1 MKAFIKK
8 HNTLHNQI
16 FLLFSVVSLIIISA
30 VTFIGYNKFSS
41 VYDEIVQQ
49 QLEQTS
55 VELNSSIEAKY
66 SQISMIASQVS
77 SDEDI
82 QNLMYQ
88 LLIQPEL
95 ARLQT
100 QTFKRTLNRYYP
112 YVDSILDYR
121 FYALDG
127 KGLFPTSQELN
138 SIIDD
143 QSIQKALDA
152 KGQLIW
158 VGQDTKSHRYSYAI
172 KVIRLMNHSYENS
185 GFLVLK
191 LANEYFDTQFGD
203 TNNFIQIFD
212 QSNQFLTGQNSY
224 NILLSDEGKI
234 SIEDEPFY
242 VVKSVSPRTEWTIY
256 VAQSMADYN
265 REIQNIRLFIV
276 RIALVGVVLG
286 FLLSWIIASYITS
299 PLKQLIAVMRNEPK
313 RQLLHIKETN
323 SSLEMYTLHHTYNQ
337 FITDIER
344 LIEEVYEKQ
353 LLQQQA
359 ELKALQSQINPHF
372 LYNTLNTFY
381 WKLIDDGN
389 DELADY
395 VLSMSALFKYS
406 VSSSTTGTDVVTLQQ
421 ELEQIEHYLNLMKMR
436 LDDRLTWRIQ
446 CEPELKAVE
455 IPKLILQPFIEN
467 AIIHGIEPQR
477 TKGVIDIIIRS
488 NGARSLSIIIQ
499 DNGKGMPTTTLDH
512 LNQMTDISIGMNHIG
527 IHNIRMRLA
536 IHYSENVASSL
547 NFKSNEALGTKVSL
561 ILPKERNTNDDSVI
575 NY

>member
-16 FLLFSVVSLIIISA
+16 FLLFSAVSVVIITA

-41 VYDEIVQQ
+41 VYDEIVQV

-66 SQISMIASQVS
+66 SQVSMIASQVS
-77 SDEDI
+77 TDEDI

-88 LLIQPEL
+88 MLSKPET
-95 ARLQT
+95 ATYYAQN
-100 QTFKRTLNRYYP
+100 FKRTLNRYYP

-127 KGLFPTSQELN
+127 AGLFPTSQELN
-138 SIIDD
+138 LIIDD
-143 QSIQKALDA
+143 QSVQKALNA
-152 KGQLIW
+152 EGQLIW
-158 VGQDTKSHRYSYAI
+158 VGQDTISHRYSYAI
-172 KVIRLMNHSYENS
+172 KVIRLMNHSYEYS

-191 LANEYFDTQFGD
+191 LANEYFDTRFGD
-203 TNNFIQIFD
+203 SGNFIQIFD
-212 QSNQFLTGQNSY
+212 HSGQFLTGQNSSKL
-224 NILLSDEGKI
+224 LLSDEGEI
-234 SIEDEPFY
+234 VIEDEPFY

-256 VAQSMADYN
+256 VAQSMANYN
-265 REIQNIRLFIV
+265 REIQKIRLFLIG
-276 RIALVGVVLG
+276 IALIGVVLG
-286 FLLSWIIASYITS
+286 FLISWIIASYITS
-299 PLKQLIAVMRNEPK
+299 PLKQLIGAMRNGPK
-313 RQLLHIKETN
+313 RQLLHIEVTN
-323 SSLEMYTLHHTYNQ
+323 SSLEMHTLHHTYNQ

-353 LLQQQA
+353 LHQQKA

-406 VSSSTTGTDVVTLQQ
+406 VSSSTTATDVVTLQQ

-436 LDDRLTWRIQ
+436 LDNRLTWRIQ
-446 CEPELKAVE
+446 CEPELMTVQ

-477 TKGVIDIIIRS
+477 TEGVIDMIIRS
-488 NGARSLSIIIQ
+488 NGPHLLSISIQ
-499 DNGKGMPTTTLDH
+499 DNGKGMSATTVDH
-512 LNQMTDISIGMNHIG
+512 LNKMTDISTGMNHIG

-536 IHYSENVASSL
+536 IHYSESVADSL
-547 NFKSNEALGTKVSL
+547 IFKSEENEGTKVSL
-561 ILPKERNTNDDSVI
+561 ILPKEEKYS
-575 NY
+575 

>member
-1 MKAFIKK
+1 MRAFIKK
-8 HNTLHNQI
+8 YNTLHNQM
-16 FLLFSVVSLIIISA
+16 FLLFSVVSLVIISA
-30 VTFIGYNKFSS
+30 VTLIGYNKFSS
-41 VYDEIVQQ
+41 VYDEIVQA

-55 VELNSSIEAKY
+55 VELNSAIDAKY
-66 SQISMIASQVS
+66 SQVSMIASQVS
-77 SDEDI
+77 TDEDI

-88 LLIQPEL
+88 LLSHPDM
-95 ARLQT
+95 ASLQA

-112 YVDSILDYR
+112 YVESISDYR

-127 KGLFPTSQELN
+127 TGLFPASQDLTV
-138 SIIDD
+138 IIDD

-158 VGQDTKSHRYSYAI
+158 VGQDSKSHRYSYAI

-191 LANEYFDTQFGD
+191 LSNEYFDTQFGD
-203 TNNFIQIFD
+203 TDNFIQIFD
-212 QSNQFLTGQNSY
+212 HSKQFLTGKNSS
-224 NILLSDEGKI
+224 NVLLTDEGKI
-234 SIEDEPFY
+234 SIDDEPFY

-256 VAQSMADYN
+256 VAQSMESYN
-265 REIQNIRLFIV
+265 LKIQKIQLFLV
-276 RIALVGVVLG
+276 GIALIGVVLG

-299 PLKQLIAVMRNEPK
+299 PLKQLIEAMRKGPK
-313 RQLLHIKETN
+313 RQLLHIEETN
-323 SSLEMYTLHHTYNQ
+323 SSLEMHTLHHTYNQ

-381 WKLIDDGN
+381 WKLIDDGK

-406 VSSSTTGTDVVTLQQ
+406 VSASTTVTDVVTLEQ
-421 ELEQIEHYLNLMKMR
+421 ELEQVEHYLNLMKMR

-446 CEPELKAVE
+446 CEPELKSVQ

-477 TKGVIDIIIRS
+477 TKGIIDIKICS
-488 NGARSLSIIIQ
+488 KGPHLLSIIIQ
-499 DNGKGMPTTTLDH
+499 DNGKGMPATTLEN
-512 LNQMTDISIGMNHIG
+512 LNKVTDIPTGMNHIG
-527 IHNIRMRLA
+527 IHNIRLRLA
-536 IHYSENVASSL
+536 IHYSENVADSL
-547 NFKSNEALGTKVSL
+547 YFKSDETEGTKVSL
-561 ILPKERNTNDDSVI
+561 ILPKEEKYS
-575 NY
+575 

>member
-16 FLLFSVVSLIIISA
+16 FLLFSVVSVIIISA
-30 VTFIGYNKFSS
+30 VTFIGYHKFSS
-41 VYDEIVQQ
+41 VYNEIVQA

-55 VELNSSIEAKY
+55 VELNNSIEAKY
-66 SQISMIASQVS
+66 SQVSMIASQVS
-77 SDEDI
+77 TDEDI
-82 QNLMYQ
+82 QSLMYQ
-88 LLIQPEL
+88 MLSNPKMASFYAQH
-95 ARLQT
+95 
-100 QTFKRTLNRYYP
+100 FKRTLNRYYP

-127 KGLFPTSQELN
+127 AGLFPTSQELN
-138 SIIDD
+138 LIIDD

-152 KGQLIW
+152 EGQLIW
-158 VGQDTKSHRYSYAI
+158 VGQDTISHRYSYAI

-203 TNNFIQIFD
+203 NDNFIQIFD
-212 QSNQFLTGQNSY
+212 NSGQFLTGHNSSK
-224 NILLSDEGKI
+224 LSLSDEGEI
-234 SIEDEPFY
+234 FIEDEPFY
-242 VVKSVSPRTEWTIY
+242 VVKSVSPRTEWTIF
-256 VAQSMADYN
+256 VAQSMANYKYK
-265 REIQNIRLFIV
+265 IQKIRLFLV
-276 RIALVGVVLG
+276 GIALIGVVLG

-299 PLKQLIAVMRNEPK
+299 PLKQLIEAMRKGPK

-353 LLQQQA
+353 LHQQQA

-381 WKLIDDGN
+381 WKLIDDGK

-406 VSSSTTGTDVVTLQQ
+406 VSSSTTVTDVVTLQQ
-421 ELEQIEHYLNLMKMR
+421 ELEQVEHYLSLMKMR

-446 CEPELKAVE
+446 CETQLKTIQ
-455 IPKLILQPFIEN
+455 IPKLLLQPFVEN

-477 TKGVIDIIIRS
+477 TKGIIEIIIRS
-488 NGARSLSIIIQ
+488 NGPRLVSILIQ
-499 DNGKGMPTTTLDH
+499 DNGKGMSATTLEN
-512 LNQMTDISIGMNHIG
+512 LNKMTEIPSGMNRIG
-527 IHNIRMRLA
+527 IHNIRQRLT
-536 IHYSENVASSL
+536 IHYSINVADSL
-547 NFKSNEALGTKVSL
+547 FFKSEEGQGTKVSF
-561 ILPKERNTNDDSVI
+561 ILPKEKK
-575 NY
+575 YL

>member
-8 HNTLHNQI
+8 HNTLRNQI

-41 VYDEIVQQ
+41 VYDEIVQA

-55 VELNSSIEAKY
+55 VELISSIEAKY
-66 SQISMIASQVS
+66 SQVSMIASQVS
-77 SDEDI
+77 TDDDI
-82 QNLMYQ
+82 QSLMYQ
-88 LLIQPEL
+88 LLKRPDMASFQ
-95 ARLQT
+95 A

-127 KGLFPTSQELN
+127 AALFPASQELN
-138 SIIDD
+138 IIIDD

-158 VGQDTKSHRYSYAI
+158 VGQDTNSHRYSYAI

-191 LANEYFDTQFGD
+191 LANEYFDTQFGE
-203 TNNFIQIFD
+203 TNNFIQIFNH
-212 QSNQFLTGQNSY
+212 SNQFMTGKNSS
-224 NILLSDEGKI
+224 NLLLSDEGKI
-234 SIEDEPFY
+234 SINDEPFY
-242 VVKSVSPRTEWTIY
+242 VVKGVSPRTDWTIY
-256 VAQSMADYN
+256 VAQSMVNYIYK
-265 REIQNIRLFIV
+265 IQKIRLFLV
-276 RIALVGVVLG
+276 GIALIGAVLG
-286 FLLSWIIASYITS
+286 FILSWIIASYITS
-299 PLKQLIAVMRNEPK
+299 PLKQLIEAMRNRSK
-313 RQLLHIKETN
+313 RQLLHIEETN
-323 SSLEMYTLHHTYNQ
+323 SSLEMHTLHHTYNQ

-353 LLQQQA
+353 ILQQRA

-381 WKLIDDGN
+381 WKLIDDGK

-406 VSSSTTGTDVVTLQQ
+406 VSSSITVTDVVTLQQ
-421 ELEQIEHYLNLMKMR
+421 ELEQVEHYLNLMKMR

-446 CEPELKAVE
+446 CEPELKAVQ

-477 TKGVIDIIIRS
+477 TKGIIDIVIRS
-488 NGARSLSIIIQ
+488 NGPRLISIIIQ
-499 DNGKGMPTTTLDH
+499 DNGKGMPATTLEN
-512 LNQMTDISIGMNHIG
+512 LNKMTDIESGMNHIG

-536 IHYSENVASSL
+536 IHYSESVADSL
-547 NFKSNEALGTKVSL
+547 YFKSDEAQGTKVSL
-561 ILPKERNTNDDSVI
+561 ILPKEKKHS
-575 NY
+575 

>member
-1 MKAFIKK
+1 MSALIKK
-8 HNTLHNQI
+8 YNTLQNQI
-16 FLLFSVVSLIIISA
+16 FLLFSAVSVIIISA
-30 VTFIGYNKFSS
+30 VTLIGYNKFSS
-41 VYDEIVQQ
+41 VYDEIVQD

-77 SDEDI
+77 TDEDI

-88 LLIQPEL
+88 MLNEPEL
-95 ARLQT
+95 ASNYAQH
-100 QTFKRTLNRYYP
+100 FKRTLHRYYP

-127 KGLFPTSQELN
+127 AGLFPTSQELN
-138 SIIDD
+138 LIIDD
-143 QSIQKALDA
+143 QSVQKALNA
-152 KGQLIW
+152 EGQLIW
-158 VGQDTKSHRYSYAI
+158 VGQDTISHRYSYAI

-191 LANEYFDTQFGD
+191 LANEYFDTRFGD
-203 TNNFIQIFD
+203 SGNFIQIFD
-212 QSNQFLTGQNSY
+212 HTDQFLTGQNSSKL
-224 NILLSDEGKI
+224 LLSDEGEI
-234 SIEDEPFY
+234 VIEDEPFY
-242 VVKSVSPRTEWTIY
+242 VVKRVSPRTEWTIY
-256 VAQSMADYN
+256 FAQSMANYKQ
-265 REIQNIRLFIV
+265 EIQKIRLFLIG
-276 RIALVGVVLG
+276 IALMGVVLG
-286 FLLSWIIASYITS
+286 FLISWIIASYITS
-299 PLKQLIAVMRNEPK
+299 PLKQLIAAMRNGPN
-313 RQLLHIKETN
+313 RQLLHIEETN
-323 SSLEMYTLHHTYNQ
+323 SSLEMHTLHHTYNQ

-381 WKLIDDGN
+381 WKLIDDGK

-406 VSSSTTGTDVVTLQQ
+406 VSATITDTDVVTLQQ

-446 CEPELKAVE
+446 CEPELKGVQ

-477 TKGVIDIIIRS
+477 TEGIIDIVIRS
-488 NGARSLSIIIQ
+488 KGPHLLSIIIQ
-499 DNGKGMPTTTLDH
+499 DNGKGMSATTVDN
-512 LNQMTDISIGMNHIG
+512 LNKMRNIATGTNHIG

-536 IHYSENVASSL
+536 IHYSENVADSL
-547 NFKSNEALGTKVSL
+547 FFKSDENQGTKVSL
-561 ILPKERNTNDDSVI
+561 ILPKEEK
-575 NY
+575 YL

>member
-1 MKAFIKK
+1 MRAFIKK

-16 FLLFSVVSLIIISA
+16 FLLFSVVSLIIVSA
-30 VTFIGYNKFSS
+30 VTYIGYNKFSS
-41 VYDEIVQQ
+41 VYDEIVQA

-55 VELNSSIEAKY
+55 VELISSIEAKY
-66 SQISMIASQVS
+66 SQVSMIASQVS
-77 SDEDI
+77 TDDDI

-88 LLIQPEL
+88 LLSRPNM
-95 ARLQT
+95 ASLQA

-127 KGLFPTSQELN
+127 TALFPASQDLN
-138 SIIDD
+138 INIDD
-143 QSIQKALDA
+143 QSIQKAIDA
-152 KGQLIW
+152 EGQLIW
-158 VGQDTKSHRYSYAI
+158 VGQDTISHRYSYAI

-212 QSNQFLTGQNSY
+212 HSKQFLTGQNPS
-224 NILLSDEGKI
+224 NLLLKDEGKVTI
-234 SIEDEPFY
+234 DDEPFY
-242 VVKSVSPRTEWTIY
+242 VVKSVSPRTEWTIN
-256 VAQSMADYN
+256 VAQSMASYN
-265 REIQNIRLFIV
+265 AKIQKIRLFLV
-276 RIALVGVVLG
+276 GIALIGVVLG

-299 PLKQLIAVMRNEPK
+299 PLKQLIEAMRKGPK
-313 RQLLHIKETN
+313 RQLLYIEETN
-323 SSLEMYTLHHTYNQ
+323 SSLEMHTLHHTYNQ

-381 WKLIDDGN
+381 WKLIDDGK

-406 VSSSTTGTDVVTLQQ
+406 VSASTTATDVVTLEQ
-421 ELEQIEHYLNLMKMR
+421 ELEQVEHYLNLMKMR

-446 CEPELKAVE
+446 CEPELKAVQ
-455 IPKLILQPFIEN
+455 IPKLILQPFVEN

-477 TKGVIDIIIRS
+477 MKGIIDIIIRS
-488 NGARSLSIIIQ
+488 NGPNLLSIIIQ
-499 DNGKGMPTTTLDH
+499 DNGKGMPATTLES
-512 LNQMTDISIGMNHIG
+512 LNKMVDISTGMNHIG

-536 IHYSENVASSL
+536 IHYSENVADSL
-547 NFKSNEALGTKVSL
+547 YFKSDEAQGTKVSL
-561 ILPKERNTNDDSVI
+561 ILPREEKHS
-575 NY
+575 

>member
-1 MKAFIKK
+1 MRAFIKK
-8 HNTLHNQI
+8 YNTLHNQM
-16 FLLFSVVSLIIISA
+16 FLLFSVVSLVIISA

-41 VYDEIVQQ
+41 VYDEIVQA

-55 VELNSSIEAKY
+55 VELNSAIDAKY
-66 SQISMIASQVS
+66 SQVSMIASQVS
-77 SDEDI
+77 TDEDI

-88 LLIQPEL
+88 LLSHPDM
-95 ARLQT
+95 ASLQA

-112 YVDSILDYR
+112 YVESISDYR

-127 KGLFPTSQELN
+127 TGLFPASQDLTM
-138 SIIDD
+138 IIDD

-158 VGQDTKSHRYSYAI
+158 VGQDSKSHRYSYAI

-191 LANEYFDTQFGD
+191 LSNEYFDTQFGD
-203 TNNFIQIFD
+203 TDNFIQIFD
-212 QSNQFLTGQNSY
+212 HSKQFLTGKNSS
-224 NILLSDEGKI
+224 NVLLTDEGKI
-234 SIEDEPFY
+234 SIDDEPFY

-256 VAQSMADYN
+256 VAQSMENYN
-265 REIQNIRLFIV
+265 LKIQKIQLFLV
-276 RIALVGVVLG
+276 GIALIGVVLG

-299 PLKQLIAVMRNEPK
+299 PLKQLIEAMRKGPK
-313 RQLLHIKETN
+313 RQLLHIEETN
-323 SSLEMYTLHHTYNQ
+323 SSIEMHTLHHTYNQ

-381 WKLIDDGN
+381 WKLIDDGK

-406 VSSSTTGTDVVTLQQ
+406 VSASTTVTDVVTLEQ
-421 ELEQIEHYLNLMKMR
+421 ELEQVEHYLNLMKMR

-446 CEPELKAVE
+446 CEPELKSVQ

-477 TKGVIDIIIRS
+477 TKGIIDIKICS
-488 NGARSLSIIIQ
+488 KGPHLLSIIIQ
-499 DNGKGMPTTTLDH
+499 DNGKGMPATTLEN
-512 LNQMTDISIGMNHIG
+512 LNKVTDIPTGMNHIG
-527 IHNIRMRLA
+527 IHNIRLRLA
-536 IHYSENVASSL
+536 IHYSENVADSL
-547 NFKSNEALGTKVSL
+547 YFKSDETEGTKVSL
-561 ILPKERNTNDDSVI
+561 ILPKEEKYS
-575 NY
+575 